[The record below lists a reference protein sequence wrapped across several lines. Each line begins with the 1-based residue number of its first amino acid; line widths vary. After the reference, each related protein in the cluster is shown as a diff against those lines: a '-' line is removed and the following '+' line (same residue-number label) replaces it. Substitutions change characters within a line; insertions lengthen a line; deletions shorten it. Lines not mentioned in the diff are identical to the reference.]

1 MEYLFNLLFS
11 VYGIVLSYIPKL
23 FAGCLILVIGFIIA
37 SILKDLINIVFKYFR
52 IDKWLETAKIARES
66 EVKIWPQIISEIVRW
81 STIFIFLISAV
92 EVWGVPK
99 VGEVL
104 NQLLG
109 FIPNVF
115 LAVIIGWIGLVT
127 SKIVFNIVRHS
138 IRGVGENEAV
148 LLGNVGK
155 YLILFFTVLIILTQ
169 LGVAAD
175 LVKILFTGIISMLA
189 IALGLA
195 FGLGGQDEAKQIL
208 RSLRNKFTSLS
219 PTVKEKNPKA

>member
-1 MEYLFNLLFS
+1 MEYLFNLLS
-11 VYGIVLSYIPKL
+11 SIYIITVGYIPKL
-23 FAGCLILVIGFIIA
+23 LAGILILTIGLIVA

-52 IDKWLETAKIARES
+52 VDKWLETAKIAKES
-66 EVKIWPQIISEIVRW
+66 EIRIWPQIVSEIVRW

-127 SKIVFNIVRHS
+127 GKIVFNIVRHS
-138 IRGVGENEAV
+138 IRGVGDHEA
-148 LLGNVGK
+148 LILGNIGK

-195 FGLGGQDEAKQIL
+195 FGLGGQDEARRIL
-208 RSLRNKFTSLS
+208 KTVHEKFYSQTPSKGS
-219 PTVKEKNPKA
+219 VKKE